1 MYRKD
6 IDIGERIKTV
16 RKGLHLTQDQLA
28 EKSGLSS
35 NYIGQLER
43 GERSPSLKTL
53 SRIAR
58 SLGVD
63 ADYLVKVPQSDIE
76 TKLREIRRLTRTPEN
91 LDKVVKIAR
100 IIFDSEDGES

>member
-1 MYRKD
+1 MFSND
-6 IDIGERIKTV
+6 VDIGERIKTV
-16 RKGLHLTQDQLA
+16 RKSLGLTQDQLA
-28 EKSGLSS
+28 EKSELSS

-53 SRIAR
+53 SKIAR

-63 ADYLVKVPQSDIE
+63 TEYLVRSPHGDIE
-76 TKLREIRRLTRTPEN
+76 TKLREIRRITRTPEN

-100 IIFDSEDGES
+100 IIFDSEDGE

>member
-1 MYRKD
+1 MFKND

-16 RKGLHLTQDQLA
+16 RRSLHLTQDQLA

-53 SRIAR
+53 TRIAQ

-63 ADYLVKVPQSDIE
+63 VDYLVKVPQSDIE
-76 TKLREIRRLTRTPEN
+76 SKLREIRQLTKTPEN
-91 LDKVVKIAR
+91 LEKVVKIAK
-100 IIFDSEDGES
+100 IIFDEDNDS